1 MIISIKVVTGKPKS
15 RIVDQMIDGTYKIEL
30 KAIPVEGKANEELI
44 RFLSKV
50 LGISKSKIYI
60 TSGVRSKNKLVNVDL
75 SENTKINELLIG
87 SKA

>member
-15 RIVDQMIDGTYKIEL
+15 RIIDQMIDGTYKIEL

-75 SENTKINELLIG
+75 NENTKINELLIG

>member
-15 RIVDQMIDGTYKIEL
+15 RIIDQMIDGTYRIEL

-44 RFLSKV
+44 RFLSKL

-75 SENTKINELLIG
+75 NENTKINELLIG
-87 SKA
+87 SKS

>member
-15 RIVDQMIDGTYKIEL
+15 RIIDQMIDGTYRIEL

-75 SENTKINELLIG
+75 NENIKINELLIG
-87 SKA
+87 SKS

>member
-1 MIISIKVVTGKPKS
+1 
-15 RIVDQMIDGTYKIEL
+15 MIDGTYKIEL

>member
-87 SKA
+87 SKS

>member
-1 MIISIKVVTGKPKS
+1 
-15 RIVDQMIDGTYKIEL
+15 MIDGTYKIEL

-44 RFLSKV
+44 RFLSKL

-60 TSGVRSKNKLVNVDL
+60 TSGIRSKNKLVNVDL
-75 SENTKINELLIG
+75 NENIKINELLIG

>member
-15 RIVDQMIDGTYKIEL
+15 RIIDQMIDGTYRIEL

-44 RFLSKV
+44 RFLSKL

-60 TSGVRSKNKLVNVDL
+60 TSGIRSKNKLVNVEL
-75 SENTKINELLIG
+75 NENIKINELLIG
-87 SKA
+87 SKS

>member
-15 RIVDQMIDGTYKIEL
+15 RIIDQMIDGTYKIEL

-75 SENTKINELLIG
+75 NENIKINELLIG
-87 SKA
+87 TKS

>member
-15 RIVDQMIDGTYKIEL
+15 RIIDQMIDGTYKIEL

-75 SENTKINELLIG
+75 SENTKIYELLIG

>member
-15 RIVDQMIDGTYKIEL
+15 RIIDQMIDGTYRIEL

-44 RFLSKV
+44 RFLSKL

-60 TSGVRSKNKLVNVDL
+60 TSGIRSKNKLVNVDL
-75 SENTKINELLIG
+75 NENIKINELLIG
-87 SKA
+87 SKS

>member
-75 SENTKINELLIG
+75 NENTKINELLIG

>member
-1 MIISIKVVTGKPKS
+1 
-15 RIVDQMIDGTYKIEL
+15 MIDGTYRIEL

-44 RFLSKV
+44 RFLSKL

-75 SENTKINELLIG
+75 NENIKINELLIG
-87 SKA
+87 TKS

>member
-1 MIISIKVVTGKPKS
+1 
-15 RIVDQMIDGTYKIEL
+15 MIDGTYKIEL

-75 SENTKINELLIG
+75 NENIKINELLIG
-87 SKA
+87 SKS